1 MLLVCP
7 AAQQWLN
14 LGCPQLLFSSFA
26 AQIDSGLPSTD
37 ALPSFH
43 APVFTASLFV
53 SSSLKDILVL
63 SWLVSIDEI
72 FLQDRK

>member
-1 MLLVCP
+1 MAKSWMP
-7 AAQQWLN
+7 TAAVLT
-14 LGCPQLLFSSFA
+14 LA

-37 ALPSFH
+37 AIPSFH